1 MYPQG
6 PLNQS
11 PFNLD
16 SAGLAGFFGGDET
29 ISAMATVH
37 LYRGRRWLGWY
48 NSPGSYS
55 VAKRYGQLANSRFWD
70 GLFPGPNPEPAEA
83 FGLDGKAGPRYVA
96 SLSGTDMTTG
106 HLAYLLIQRS
116 KELDAERVEGRP
128 STETLPAA
136 VTVVRVGDVT
146 YDDQVEMMSTNHALL
161 ATIPITVSFATC
173 FVCAVVRDWFAF
185 SLILLGILSSGIS
198 CFVVGTA
205 KMHLQSQK
213 NVTEGVP
220 PGDGLLL
227 TPRDVVVLKGA
238 EKDVNAITK
247 GKFFLDMRGGK
258 EYRAVGL
265 CSLLLVAQFLI
276 QLLLTPQATL
286 FGQIMFLSSF
296 AVSWMYNSFLSSLE
310 NEKVQGDIL
319 CKALREKIQQ
329 KLLVETLKVTQSSKF
344 KLGTRT
350 TAAVFTTLVLRP
362 RSSTKPQ
369 PPSQTEPKPSSTNKF
384 LKYFLPNETAV
395 WDEWREHVG
404 SHIEATNWTRNT
416 NRQDVNKDLESLKKY
431 DSTRLST
438 KDEPLFA
445 KLLKDAVDAFEGYY
459 KFLNPPGDQG
469 DGKGNRAISWSSS
482 ESSKPLLTN
491 VPAVDLQAQ
500 GLRAPSALVSCS
512 STYMHSLVIPY
523 FSLLI

>member
-1 MYPQG
+1 MESLGHGTSLHCPAQTW
-6 PLNQS
+6 P
-11 PFNLD
+11 
-16 SAGLAGFFGGDET
+16 
-29 ISAMATVH
+29 
-37 LYRGRRWLGWY
+37 RG
-48 NSPGSYS
+48 
-55 VAKRYGQLANSRFWD
+55 
-70 GLFPGPNPEPAEA
+70 
-83 FGLDGKAGPRYVA
+83 
-96 SLSGTDMTTG
+96 
-106 HLAYLLIQRS
+106 
-116 KELDAERVEGRP
+116 
-128 STETLPAA
+128 TLRTSAA

-319 CKALREKIQQ
+319 CKALRVDENSIKKYHILNRRSQ
-329 KLLVETLKVTQSSKF
+329 
-344 KLGTRT
+344 
-350 TAAVFTTLVLRP
+350 AVFACSILSEGVEENEDFDAERMLSLFVSNRTRVWSRWRAKVARELKSTGTKSFEATEEDREGLGKDECRLLDTFLEDAR
-362 RSSTKPQ
+362 RAYNAYRKRSTK
-369 PPSQTEPKPSSTNKF
+369 SG
-384 LKYFLPNETAV
+384 LLHNETWNARDSAV
-395 WDEWREHVG
+395 
-404 SHIEATNWTRNT
+404 
-416 NRQDVNKDLESLKKY
+416 
-431 DSTRLST
+431 
-438 KDEPLFA
+438 
-445 KLLKDAVDAFEGYY
+445 
-459 KFLNPPGDQG
+459 
-469 DGKGNRAISWSSS
+469 
-482 ESSKPLLTN
+482 
-491 VPAVDLQAQ
+491 
-500 GLRAPSALVSCS
+500 
-512 STYMHSLVIPY
+512 
-523 FSLLI
+523 